1 MRYPD
6 VATPRACWT
15 LAFVCTIA
23 ACSRGLTSGD
33 ADVRCPAATGEFPPH
48 ACAVVRGRA
57 VDRSGRPIPDLGV
70 HVDSFVRERGYAY
83 SSRGTQSGADGRFEL
98 TVLRINE
105 FTTPTVPDTA
115 TIQIKA
121 VPGAVPAPG
130 SSAVA
135 RAAVRMR
142 FAPMGSRVE
151 PTMPQDVVF
160 TLP

>member
-1 MRYPD
+1 MRFPD
-6 VATPRACWT
+6 MPIHRTYCT

-33 ADVRCPAATGEFPPH
+33 AELRCPAAAGEFPPH

-57 VDRSGRPIPDLGV
+57 VDRAGRPIPALGV
-70 HVDSFVRERGYAY
+70 HIDSFVRERGYAY
-83 SSRGTQSGADGRFEL
+83 SSRGTQTGVDGRFEL

-105 FTTPTVPDTA
+105 FTTPSAPDTA

-121 VPGAVPAPG
+121 VPGVVPAPG
-130 SSAVA
+130 SSAAA

-151 PTMPQDVVF
+151 PTLSRDVVF